1 MENLDLRAE
10 AEELLR
16 GAAARSKRTGNVP
29 FPPEFVTAKAGQE
42 RPAPLARMIQGGR
55 GGSVRLRL
63 YMCITMMATSKPFD
77 LKAPPK
83 PKSWAKL
90 LALDPP
96 TGDRNVVRNLKWLA
110 DNKFIKLTPRWGS
123 PPAIT
128 LCSAAGNGREYVRP
142 IEQGR
147 YIGVPVEFWTR
158 GWVLELSPTAIALLL
173 VLMDALGGHSEPQY
187 VSTEKRRLYGL
198 SSDTWTK
205 ATKELRGYGLLT
217 VRREPQGSFFDYERL
232 RNLYWLDVD
241 RLKEPPEPSPS

>member
-1 MENLDLRAE
+1 MRTE

-16 GAAARSKRTGNVP
+16 GAAAKSKRSGNVP

-42 RPAPLARMIQGGR
+42 HPAPLARMIQGGQ

-77 LKAPPK
+77 LKTPPT
-83 PKSWAKL
+83 PKNWARL
-90 LALDPP
+90 LALDPR
-96 TGDRNVVRNLKWLA
+96 TGARSVLRNLKWLA
-110 DNKFIKLTPRWGS
+110 DNKFTKLDPRWGG

-128 LCSAAGNGREYVRP
+128 LCSPAGDGREYVRP

-147 YIGVPVEFWTR
+147 YIGVPVEFWTK
-158 GWVLELSPTAIALLL
+158 GWVLELSPTAIALML

-187 VSTEKRRLYGL
+187 VSAEKRRLYGL

-205 ATKELRGYGLLT
+205 ATKELREHGLLA
-217 VRREPQGSFFDYERL
+217 VRREPQGSFYDYERL